1 MIYECFDGQKN
12 KCMKEHGYLPDFIQ
26 DQIYFPNKDFRKLIE
41 K

>member
-26 DQIYFPNKDFRKLIE
+26 DQMIIADLLPK
-41 K
+41 